1 MSFSTVSEFGLGFS
15 EPIAAVVIGGR
26 GGLGEAFVS
35 AIAAAHP
42 QNQVVATSR
51 NERWCAQRPSDP
63 RVQRHRLDVVNEDDW
78 ARLCTSVTAG
88 AGVNCVINAS
98 GLLHGEGFGP
108 ERSWRELNAE
118 TMSKVFAVNTYGV
131 GLAIRYLMP
140 LIDRGKRGLFASLSA
155 RVGSIGDN
163 GLGGWYSYRA
173 SKAAQNMFMKCAA
186 LEAKRLRP
194 HLVCAVLQPGTV
206 ASDLSAPFT
215 KRKPP
220 GSVFTP
226 EESVGHLMTVLSTLT
241 AQDTGAFL
249 AWDGQP
255 IPW

>member
-1 MSFSTVSEFGLGFS
+1 MNNSTVSDFGLGFS
-15 EPIAAVVIGGR
+15 EPITAVVIGAR
-26 GGLGEAFVS
+26 GGLGEAFVN

-51 NERWCAQRPSDP
+51 NEEWCAQPSSDST
-63 RVQRHRLDVVNEDDW
+63 VHRQQLDVLNEDDW
-78 ARLCTSVTAG
+78 ARLCALLAAD

-108 ERSWRELNAE
+108 ERSWRELCVEN
-118 TMSKVFAVNTYGV
+118 MSKIFAVNTYGV
-131 GLAIRYLMP
+131 GLAIRYLIP
-140 LIDRGKRGLFASLSA
+140 LMDRAKRGVFASLSA

-163 GLGGWYSYRA
+163 QLGGWYSYRA
-173 SKAAQNMFMKCAA
+173 SKAAQNMFIKCAA

-215 KRKPP
+215 QRKPP

-226 EESVGHLMTVLSTLT
+226 EESVGHLMGVLSTLT
-241 AQDTGAFL
+241 AQDTSAFL
-249 AWDGQP
+249 AWDGQS